1 MNLTTFPTSIH
12 QAGLFPL
19 GSAPV
24 KVADLATIPVSALT
38 VTVRALGTNPAPITV
53 TVDGCAKEAQ
63 LLPEQSVE
71 FPLAEMDG
79 YSFTAQSEGDAVVIS
94 YVHPMGAAK

>member
-1 MNLTTFPTSIH
+1 MTITFPTSVL

-24 KVADLATIPVSALT
+24 KVADLATIPESALT

-53 TVDGCAKEAQ
+53 PVDGCAKDAQ

-71 FPLAEMDG
+71 LPLAEMDN
-79 YSFTAQSEGDAVVIS
+79 YSFSANSDGDAIVITYVV
-94 YVHPMGAAK
+94 PMGTAR